1 MFSRNKINSQQ
12 RGNRGF
18 RNVVIGA
25 LTSFVLIG
33 FCVNLAGAYSV
44 KPADEYKEI
53 KAITKSLRKQ
63 RKSEDLEKLVEKSR
77 NFVAAH
83 PEYKRVDEVY
93 YLLGNALVQLDRVED
108 GIQVF
113 EGLIKERPDARYVER
128 CLLELGLAYD
138 KLDKHDAADGAY
150 QKLVNH
156 PKYGSRSQAKLA
168 KKILEQERTERKG
181 ELPKPPGAQPAPGM
195 NPREWI
201 GKPALD
207 FHVTD
212 LNGEALS
219 LEQYRGQVVLLDFWA
234 TWCPPCIAEIP
245 NVKKTYEKYK
255 DQKFQIVGISLDRSR
270 EPLEAYIQKE
280 SLTWL
285 HYWDN
290 TGKVS
295 NLYNVQAIPSTFLI
309 DGEGVIRKTNLRG
322 YRLETAVAELVEK
335 NLAKPTDTS
344 TKTPVPKSIPA
355 TKLVKPETTPQKEAL
370 QKPVRTD
377 PSEWV
382 GKPAPDFQ
390 VTDLKGEALSLKD
403 YRGQIVFLDF
413 WATWCGPCIAEMPK
427 IKKTYE
433 KYKDQNF
440 QIIGISLDMA
450 QEPLTTYV
458 EKEGLAWIH
467 YWDESGDLRNLYG
480 VRGIPSAFLV
490 DGEGIIRK
498 ASLGG
503 FDVETAVTGKIA
515 NLYKVVGIPSTFLI
529 DGEGIIRKTN
539 LRGYRL
545 ETAVAELVKEN
556 LAKPADASTKTPAS
570 KSIPA
575 TKLVKPET
583 TPQKE
588 ALQKPVRTDPSEW
601 VGKPA
606 PDFQVTDLKGE
617 TLSLKD
623 YRGQV
628 VLLDFWATWC
638 GPCIAEMPKIKKTY
652 EKYKDQN
659 FQIIGISLD
668 MAQEPLTTYV
678 EKEGLAWIHYWD
690 ESGDLRNLYGV
701 RGIPSAFLVDGEG
714 IIRKASLGGFD
725 VETAVAELVEKNLAQ
740 PADTPVSPPSD
751 SPEGAQN
758 TEPNV
763 KEIIDAA
770 IAAHGGLEKL
780 QAVKNIVTESH
791 SFEHFPDGDVQDEG
805 RSKAYFYPDKFRSDW
820 DIDGDV
826 GGLIFDGNSLF
837 RVTERA
843 AKPVP
848 SGEVAS
854 YLIFFRDSLFR
865 EPIWLLPALA
875 KGDIPVQYAGAEE
888 VKGIPTSV
896 LLVTQPSGKKLKVFI
911 SETTHYVVQF
921 SYEVGIGGGV
931 ENVVAFFEDYRDVD
945 GVKIAHHR
953 ATKNGEYRQI
963 LITDIELNA
972 EIDETLFRPG
982 E

>member
-18 RNVVIGA
+18 RNVLVGA
-25 LTSFVLIG
+25 LTGFVLIG

-44 KPADEYKEI
+44 KPADEYKKI

-63 RKSEDLEKLVEKSR
+63 STSEDLEKLVEKSR

-93 YLLGNALVQLDRVED
+93 YLLGNALVQLERVED

-113 EGLIKERPDARYVER
+113 EALIKDRPDARYVER

-138 KLDKHDAADGAY
+138 KLGKHDEADGAY

-168 KKILEQERTERKG
+168 KKMLEQERTERKG
-181 ELPKPPGAQPAPGM
+181 ELLKPPGAQPAPGM

-270 EPLEAYIQKE
+270 EPLEAYIEKE
-280 SLTWL
+280 NLTWL

-290 TGKVS
+290 IGKVS
-295 NLYNVQAIPSTFLI
+295 NLYKVQGIPSTFLI

-322 YRLETAVAELVEK
+322 
-335 NLAKPTDTS
+335 S
-344 TKTPVPKSIPA
+344 
-355 TKLVKPETTPQKEAL
+355 
-370 QKPVRTD
+370 
-377 PSEWV
+377 
-382 GKPAPDFQ
+382 
-390 VTDLKGEALSLKD
+390 
-403 YRGQIVFLDF
+403 
-413 WATWCGPCIAEMPK
+413 
-427 IKKTYE
+427 
-433 KYKDQNF
+433 
-440 QIIGISLDMA
+440 
-450 QEPLTTYV
+450 
-458 EKEGLAWIH
+458 
-467 YWDESGDLRNLYG
+467 
-480 VRGIPSAFLV
+480 
-490 DGEGIIRK
+490 
-498 ASLGG
+498 
-503 FDVETAVTGKIA
+503 
-515 NLYKVVGIPSTFLI
+515 
-529 DGEGIIRKTN
+529 
-539 LRGYRL
+539 RL

-556 LAKPADASTKTPAS
+556 LAQ
-570 KSIPA
+570 
-575 TKLVKPET
+575 L
-583 TPQKE
+583 
-588 ALQKPVRTDPSEW
+588 
-601 VGKPA
+601 
-606 PDFQVTDLKGE
+606 
-617 TLSLKD
+617 
-623 YRGQV
+623 
-628 VLLDFWATWC
+628 
-638 GPCIAEMPKIKKTY
+638 
-652 EKYKDQN
+652 
-659 FQIIGISLD
+659 
-668 MAQEPLTTYV
+668 
-678 EKEGLAWIHYWD
+678 
-690 ESGDLRNLYGV
+690 
-701 RGIPSAFLVDGEG
+701 
-714 IIRKASLGGFD
+714 
-725 VETAVAELVEKNLAQ
+725 
-740 PADTPVSPPSD
+740 ADTPITPSSD
-751 SPEGAQN
+751 STEGAQH

-763 KEIIDAA
+763 SEIIDAA
-770 IAAHGGLEKL
+770 IAAHGGLQRL

-820 DIDGDV
+820 EIDGNV
-826 GGLIFDGNSLF
+826 GGLIFDGHSLF
-837 RVTERA
+837 RVTDGD

-848 SGEVAS
+848 PQEVTS

-888 VKGIPTSV
+888 VKGIPTEV
-896 LLVTQPSGKKLKVFI
+896 LRVTQPSGKKLKVFI
-911 SETTHYVVQF
+911 SKETHYVVQF

-945 GVKIAHHR
+945 GVKVAHHR

-972 EIDETLFRPG
+972 EIDEALFRPG

>member
-18 RNVVIGA
+18 RNVLVGA

-63 RKSEDLEKLVEKSR
+63 SKSEDLEKLVEKSR

-93 YLLGNALVQLDRVED
+93 YLLGNALIQLERVED

-113 EGLIKERPDARYVER
+113 EALIKDRPDARYVER

-138 KLDKHDAADGAY
+138 KLGKHDAADGAY

-168 KKILEQERTERKG
+168 KKMLEQERTERKG
-181 ELPKPPGAQPAPGM
+181 ELLKPPGAQPAPGM

-270 EPLEAYIQKE
+270 EPLEAYIEKE
-280 SLTWL
+280 NLTWL

-290 TGKVS
+290 IGKVS
-295 NLYNVQAIPSTFLI
+295 NLYKVQAIPSTFLI

-322 YRLETAVAELVEK
+322 YRLETAVAELVE
-335 NLAKPTDTS
+335 
-344 TKTPVPKSIPA
+344 
-355 TKLVKPETTPQKEAL
+355 
-370 QKPVRTD
+370 
-377 PSEWV
+377 
-382 GKPAPDFQ
+382 
-390 VTDLKGEALSLKD
+390 
-403 YRGQIVFLDF
+403 
-413 WATWCGPCIAEMPK
+413 
-427 IKKTYE
+427 
-433 KYKDQNF
+433 
-440 QIIGISLDMA
+440 
-450 QEPLTTYV
+450 
-458 EKEGLAWIH
+458 
-467 YWDESGDLRNLYG
+467 
-480 VRGIPSAFLV
+480 
-490 DGEGIIRK
+490 
-498 ASLGG
+498 
-503 FDVETAVTGKIA
+503 
-515 NLYKVVGIPSTFLI
+515 
-529 DGEGIIRKTN
+529 
-539 LRGYRL
+539 
-545 ETAVAELVKEN
+545 EN
-556 LAKPADASTKTPAS
+556 LARPADA
-570 KSIPA
+570 
-575 TKLVKPET
+575 
-583 TPQKE
+583 
-588 ALQKPVRTDPSEW
+588 
-601 VGKPA
+601 
-606 PDFQVTDLKGE
+606 
-617 TLSLKD
+617 
-623 YRGQV
+623 
-628 VLLDFWATWC
+628 
-638 GPCIAEMPKIKKTY
+638 
-652 EKYKDQN
+652 
-659 FQIIGISLD
+659 
-668 MAQEPLTTYV
+668 
-678 EKEGLAWIHYWD
+678 
-690 ESGDLRNLYGV
+690 
-701 RGIPSAFLVDGEG
+701 
-714 IIRKASLGGFD
+714 
-725 VETAVAELVEKNLAQ
+725 
-740 PADTPVSPPSD
+740 PVSPASD
-751 SPEGAQN
+751 SPEGAQD

-763 KEIIDAA
+763 SEIIDAA
-770 IAAHGGLEKL
+770 IAAHGGLQRL

-826 GGLIFDGNSLF
+826 GGLIFDGHSLF
-837 RVTERA
+837 RVTDGD
-843 AKPVP
+843 AKSVP
-848 SGEVAS
+848 PGEVAS

-875 KGDIPVQYAGAEE
+875 KGKIPVQYAGTEE

-896 LLVTQPSGKKLKVFI
+896 LRVTQPSGKKLKVFI
-911 SETTHYVVQF
+911 SKETHYVVQF

-945 GVKIAHHR
+945 GVKVAHHR

-972 EIDETLFRPG
+972 EIDEALFRPG

>member
-1 MFSRNKINSQQ
+1 MFTENKIDSQQ
-12 RGNRGF
+12 RGDRGF
-18 RNVVIGA
+18 RSVLVGA
-25 LTSFVLIG
+25 LASFVLIG
-33 FCVNLAGAYSV
+33 FCINFVGAYSV

-63 RKSEDLEKLVEKSR
+63 STSEDLEKLVEKSK

-113 EGLIKERPDARYVER
+113 EALIKDRPDARYVER

-138 KLDKHDAADGAY
+138 KLQRHDAADGAY
-150 QKLVNH
+150 QKLINH

-168 KKILEQERTERKG
+168 KKMLEQERTERKG
-181 ELPKPPGAQPAPGM
+181 ELPKPAGAQPAPGM

-255 DQKFQIVGISLDRSR
+255 DQKFQIVGISLDRSK
-270 EPLEAYIQKE
+270 EPLEAYIEKE

-290 TGKVS
+290 IGKVS
-295 NLYNVQAIPSTFLI
+295 DLYKVEAIPSTFLI

-322 YRLETAVAELVEK
+322 
-335 NLAKPTDTS
+335 
-344 TKTPVPKSIPA
+344 
-355 TKLVKPETTPQKEAL
+355 
-370 QKPVRTD
+370 
-377 PSEWV
+377 
-382 GKPAPDFQ
+382 
-390 VTDLKGEALSLKD
+390 
-403 YRGQIVFLDF
+403 
-413 WATWCGPCIAEMPK
+413 
-427 IKKTYE
+427 
-433 KYKDQNF
+433 
-440 QIIGISLDMA
+440 
-450 QEPLTTYV
+450 
-458 EKEGLAWIH
+458 H
-467 YWDESGDLRNLYG
+467 
-480 VRGIPSAFLV
+480 
-490 DGEGIIRK
+490 
-498 ASLGG
+498 
-503 FDVETAVTGKIA
+503 
-515 NLYKVVGIPSTFLI
+515 
-529 DGEGIIRKTN
+529 
-539 LRGYRL
+539 RL

-556 LAKPADASTKTPAS
+556 LA
-570 KSIPA
+570 
-575 TKLVKPET
+575 
-583 TPQKE
+583 
-588 ALQKPVRTDPSEW
+588 
-601 VGKPA
+601 
-606 PDFQVTDLKGE
+606 
-617 TLSLKD
+617 
-623 YRGQV
+623 
-628 VLLDFWATWC
+628 
-638 GPCIAEMPKIKKTY
+638 
-652 EKYKDQN
+652 
-659 FQIIGISLD
+659 
-668 MAQEPLTTYV
+668 
-678 EKEGLAWIHYWD
+678 
-690 ESGDLRNLYGV
+690 
-701 RGIPSAFLVDGEG
+701 
-714 IIRKASLGGFD
+714 
-725 VETAVAELVEKNLAQ
+725 Q
-740 PADTPVSPPSD
+740 PADTPINPPSD
-751 SPEGAQN
+751 TSEGAQN

-763 KEIIDAA
+763 SEIIDAA
-770 IAAHGGLEKL
+770 IAAHGGLERL

-826 GGLIFDGNSLF
+826 GSLIFDGHSLF
-837 RVTERA
+837 RVTDGD

-848 SGEVAS
+848 PEEIAS

-875 KGDIPVQYAGAEE
+875 KDGIPVQYAGTEQ

-911 SETTHYVVQF
+911 SKETHYVVQF

-945 GVKIAHHR
+945 GVKVAHHR

-963 LITDIELNA
+963 LITDIELNV
-972 EIDETLFRPG
+972 EIDEALFRPG

>member
-1 MFSRNKINSQQ
+1 MFSRNKINPQQ

-18 RNVVIGA
+18 RNVLVGA

-33 FCVNLAGAYSV
+33 FCVNLVGAYSV

-63 RKSEDLEKLVEKSR
+63 SKPEDLEKLVEKSR

-113 EGLIKERPDARYVER
+113 EALIKDRPDARYVER

-138 KLDKHDAADGAY
+138 KLQRHDEADGAY

-156 PKYGSRSQAKLA
+156 PKYGARSQAKLA

-181 ELPKPPGAQPAPGM
+181 ELLKPLGAQPAPGM
-195 NPREWI
+195 NPRDWI

-270 EPLEAYIQKE
+270 EPLEAYIEKE
-280 SLTWL
+280 NLTWL

-290 TGKVS
+290 IGKVS
-295 NLYNVQAIPSTFLI
+295 NLYKVQAIPSTFLI

-335 NLAKPTDTS
+335 NLP
-344 TKTPVPKSIPA
+344 
-355 TKLVKPETTPQKEAL
+355 
-370 QKPVRTD
+370 R
-377 PSEWV
+377 
-382 GKPAPDFQ
+382 
-390 VTDLKGEALSLKD
+390 
-403 YRGQIVFLDF
+403 
-413 WATWCGPCIAEMPK
+413 
-427 IKKTYE
+427 
-433 KYKDQNF
+433 
-440 QIIGISLDMA
+440 
-450 QEPLTTYV
+450 
-458 EKEGLAWIH
+458 
-467 YWDESGDLRNLYG
+467 
-480 VRGIPSAFLV
+480 
-490 DGEGIIRK
+490 
-498 ASLGG
+498 
-503 FDVETAVTGKIA
+503 
-515 NLYKVVGIPSTFLI
+515 
-529 DGEGIIRKTN
+529 
-539 LRGYRL
+539 
-545 ETAVAELVKEN
+545 
-556 LAKPADASTKTPAS
+556 PAD
-570 KSIPA
+570 
-575 TKLVKPET
+575 V
-583 TPQKE
+583 
-588 ALQKPVRTDPSEW
+588 
-601 VGKPA
+601 
-606 PDFQVTDLKGE
+606 
-617 TLSLKD
+617 
-623 YRGQV
+623 
-628 VLLDFWATWC
+628 
-638 GPCIAEMPKIKKTY
+638 
-652 EKYKDQN
+652 
-659 FQIIGISLD
+659 
-668 MAQEPLTTYV
+668 
-678 EKEGLAWIHYWD
+678 
-690 ESGDLRNLYGV
+690 
-701 RGIPSAFLVDGEG
+701 
-714 IIRKASLGGFD
+714 
-725 VETAVAELVEKNLAQ
+725 
-740 PADTPVSPPSD
+740 PVSPASD
-751 SPEGAQN
+751 ASEGALN
-758 TEPNV
+758 MEPDV
-763 KEIIDAA
+763 REIIYAA
-770 IAAHGGLEKL
+770 IAAHGGLQRL

-820 DIDGDV
+820 EIDGDV
-826 GGLIFDGNSLF
+826 GGLIFDGHSLF
-837 RVTERA
+837 RVTNGD

-848 SGEVAS
+848 PEEITS

-875 KGDIPVQYAGAEE
+875 NGKIPVQYAGAEE

-911 SETTHYVVQF
+911 SKETHYVVQF

-945 GVKIAHHR
+945 GVKVAHHR

-972 EIDETLFRPG
+972 EIDEALFRPG
-982 E
+982 K

>member
-1 MFSRNKINSQQ
+1 MFTRNKINSQQ

-18 RNVVIGA
+18 RNVLVGA
-25 LTSFVLIG
+25 LISFVLIG
-33 FCVNLAGAYSV
+33 FCVNITGAYSV

-113 EGLIKERPDARYVER
+113 EGLIKDRPDARYVER

-138 KLDKHDAADGAY
+138 KLDKHDEADGAY

-181 ELPKPPGAQPAPGM
+181 ELPKPLGAQPAPGM
-195 NPREWI
+195 NPRDWI

-245 NVKKTYEKYK
+245 NVKKTYKKYK
-255 DQKFQIVGISLDRSR
+255 DQKFQIVGISLDRSK
-270 EPLEAYIQKE
+270 EPLAAYIEKE
-280 SLTWL
+280 NLTWL

-290 TGKVS
+290 
-295 NLYNVQAIPSTFLI
+295 
-309 DGEGVIRKTNLRG
+309 
-322 YRLETAVAELVEK
+322 
-335 NLAKPTDTS
+335 
-344 TKTPVPKSIPA
+344 
-355 TKLVKPETTPQKEAL
+355 
-370 QKPVRTD
+370 
-377 PSEWV
+377 
-382 GKPAPDFQ
+382 
-390 VTDLKGEALSLKD
+390 
-403 YRGQIVFLDF
+403 
-413 WATWCGPCIAEMPK
+413 
-427 IKKTYE
+427 
-433 KYKDQNF
+433 
-440 QIIGISLDMA
+440 
-450 QEPLTTYV
+450 
-458 EKEGLAWIH
+458 
-467 YWDESGDLRNLYG
+467 
-480 VRGIPSAFLV
+480 
-490 DGEGIIRK
+490 
-498 ASLGG
+498 
-503 FDVETAVTGKIA
+503 TGKIA

-529 DGEGIIRKTN
+529 DGEGVIRKTN

-556 LAKPADASTKTPAS
+556 LAKPADASTKIPAP

-583 TPQKE
+583 TPEKE
-588 ALQKPVRTDPSEW
+588 ALQKPVKTDPSEW

-606 PDFQVTDLKGE
+606 PDFQVTDLRGE
-617 TLSLKD
+617 ELSLKD

-638 GPCIAEMPKIKKTY
+638 GPCITEMPKVKKTY
-652 EKYKDQN
+652 ETYKDQN
-659 FQIIGISLD
+659 FQIISISLD
-668 MAQEPLTTYV
+668 QSEEPLVAYIQ
-678 EKEGLAWIHYWD
+678 KEGLAWVHYWD
-690 ESGDLRNLYGV
+690 ESRDIRNLYKV
-701 RGIPSAFLVDGEG
+701 WGIPTAFLIDSEG
-714 IIRKASLGGFD
+714 IIQKASLGGFD
-725 VETAVAELVEKNLAQ
+725 VETAVAELVGKNLAQ
-740 PADTPVSPPSD
+740 PVDTPVSPPSD

-758 TEPNV
+758 VDPNIR
-763 KEIIDAA
+763 EIIDAA
-770 IAAHGGLEKL
+770 IAAHGGLERL

-837 RVTERA
+837 RVTDGA

-875 KGDIPVQYAGAEE
+875 KGDIPVQYAGTEE

-911 SETTHYVVQF
+911 SKETHYVVQF
-921 SYEVGIGGGV
+921 SYEIGIGGG

-972 EIDETLFRPG
+972 EIDETLFRP
-982 E
+982 EK